1 MARVRAAGGALPMR
15 YAFTAGHFRFC
26 REALM
31 FGYYVDLA
39 LRSLRRSPV
48 LTALMV
54 LAIGLG
60 IGASMTMI
68 TVLHV
73 MSGDPLPG
81 ISDTI
86 YAPHLDPL
94 PLDYQ
99 KSPYGPDPSV
109 NFTWPDAMALV
120 NAHRAEHQAAMAGGN
135 LLIRPSR
142 RQSHPF
148 YVQGR
153 YTTQEFFAMFDV
165 PFLAGQG
172 WSGTDDNDRARI
184 VVLSETLSRKI
195 FGTTDSVG
203 QVAPIGDNLFRVVGV
218 VRDWKPR
225 PLFYADASSKSFSDV
240 DAFFLP
246 LSTAVDL
253 KLDTNGNSSSWS
265 SWSSAADGMKSPV
278 MSWLQ
283 VWVQL
288 KSPSQAEHYRQFL
301 VDYSADQKKRGR
313 FQRAP
318 TAAMLAP
325 LMAWLSQRDL
335 VPSDVRMQL
344 WLALGFLLVCMINI
358 VALLLAKFLRRSGEV
373 SVRRALGARR
383 SDIFLQFGIESALIG
398 VAGGLL
404 GLIIAQIGLWS
415 VRHRPDDYAQ
425 LAYMD
430 SPMLASTLILAI
442 AASVLAGLLP
452 AWRACHI
459 APALQLK
466 TQ

>member
-1 MARVRAAGGALPMR
+1 M
-15 YAFTAGHFRFC
+15 
-26 REALM
+26 M
-31 FGYYVDLA
+31 FGYYLDLA
-39 LRSLRRSPV
+39 LNSLRRSPV

-81 ISDTI
+81 ISSAI

-94 PLDYQ
+94 PLDYR

-109 NFTWPDAMALV
+109 NFTWPDAMALIGV
-120 NAHRAEHQAAMAGGN
+120 HRAEHQAAMAGGN
-135 LLIRPSR
+135 LLVRADR
-142 RQSHPF
+142 RQGHPF
-148 YVQGR
+148 YAQGR
-153 YTTQEFFAMFDV
+153 YTTREFFAMFDV
-165 PFLAGQG
+165 PFVAGRG
-172 WSGTDDNDRARI
+172 WSDADDDGHAHV

-195 FGTTDSVG
+195 FGTANSVG
-203 QVAPIGDNLFRVVGV
+203 QAAPLGDNVFRVVGV
-218 VRDWKPR
+218 IRDWAPR
-225 PLFYADASSKSFSDV
+225 PLFYADASSKSFSDA
-240 DAFFLP
+240 DEFFIP

-253 KLDTNGNSSSWS
+253 ALDTSGNTSSWA
-265 SWSSAADGMKSPV
+265 SWSSAGNGMKSPV

-288 KSPSQAEHYRQFL
+288 KSTSQVVAYRQFL
-301 VDYSADQKKRGR
+301 VDYSAQQKALGH

-318 TAAMLAP
+318 DSATLMP
-325 LMAWLSQRDL
+325 LMVWLQQRNL

-344 WLALGFLLVCMINI
+344 WLALGFLFVCMINI

-373 SVRRALGARR
+373 SIRRALGARR
-383 SDIFLQFGIESALIG
+383 RDIFLQFGTESALIG
-398 VAGGLL
+398 IAGGLL
-404 GLIIAQIGLWS
+404 GLMIAQIGLYG
-415 VRHRPDDYAQ
+415 VRHRPDDYAP

-430 SPMLASTLILAI
+430 TSMLVGTLALAV

-466 TQ
+466 TL